1 MKDTLRY
8 IEEEKFNGYLFFN
21 NIPIITYEPYHR
33 RLIMKKED
41 EIDAVVTVTEE
52 KNTMALANQY
62 QPQRHMLRVGK
73 DKKFTK
79 KIEKELKLD
88 AKLGLHKIS
97 EDTAR
102 KALIHDIDQLTSSKD
117 YYPITKKQ
125 LHQLFK
131 IKQLNLMYCLPFNII
146 EKVKAVTEIFFGT
159 AMCQMWSLLTIICA
173 TITMVV
179 FQNTHWEGV
188 APTVGVIIGAAAS
201 LVFTVLWFTTAFNV
215 RYGAPPTPSRNLNT
229 EIEYR
234 DGEDTRELKRRL
246 QNELNRLQEKKE
258 KRTIYFTSIKAE
270 LDLRPLK
277 ETDIEIPYGAK
288 LKAEEAFDSKIFEAL
303 VIAHPKFTVQKNS
316 IEIKEKIIPRINLD
330 PAICGVTADDRLFM
344 IVYWDVKK
352 DIEKTAQKIK
362 KFRKFKLKT

>member
-1 MKDTLRY
+1 MDTE
-8 IEEEKFNGYLFFN
+8 I
-21 NIPIITYEPYHR
+21 
-33 RLIMKKED
+33 KKED
-41 EIDAVVTVTEE
+41 EIEAVSIEITEE
-52 KNTMALANQY
+52 KNTMALSLPF

-79 KIEKELKLD
+79 KIEKELELD

-102 KALIHDIDQLTSSKD
+102 KALIHDIDKLTSSKD

-159 AMCQMWSLLTIICA
+159 AMCQMWAIFSIIS
-173 TITMVV
+173 VV
-179 FQNTHWEGV
+179 TAVLFFQNSYWEV
-188 APTVGVIIGAAAS
+188 PSLVGILISAAAFI
-201 LVFTVLWFTTAFNV
+201 VFTIFWFTTAFNV
-215 RYGAPPTPSRNLNT
+215 RFGAPPTPSRNLNT
-229 EIEYR
+229 DTDYR
-234 DGEDTRELKRRL
+234 DDENVRELKRKL
-246 QNELNRLQEKKE
+246 KDELNRLQEKKKE
-258 KRTIYFTSIKAE
+258 RTIYFTSIKAE

-288 LKAEEAFDSKIFEAL
+288 LKAEEAFDTKIFEAL

-316 IEIKEKIIPRINLD
+316 IEIKEKIIPKIDLD
-330 PAICGVTADDRLFM
+330 PAILGMTADERLFM

-362 KFRKFKLKT
+362 KFRKFKLES